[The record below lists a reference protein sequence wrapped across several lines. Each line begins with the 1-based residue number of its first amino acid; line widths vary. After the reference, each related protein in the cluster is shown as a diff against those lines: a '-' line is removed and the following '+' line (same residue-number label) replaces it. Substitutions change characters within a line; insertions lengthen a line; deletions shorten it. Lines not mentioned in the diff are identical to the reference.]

1 MYIGLYRTSTYS
13 KRPLTLSGDMT
24 CMVDIAQDQPGDP
37 SFQENGH
44 RIVDSVALRSDCA
57 VAQVDLEL
65 HCLCTYPVW

>member
-1 MYIGLYRTSTYS
+1 
-13 KRPLTLSGDMT
+13 MT
-24 CMVDIAQDQPGDP
+24 CMVDIVQDQPGDP

-44 RIVDSVALRSDCA
+44 CIVDSVALRSDCA